1 MNYSVLSKYRSE
13 LMGMAMIWVMLFH
26 AWDLDLGLKLLGD
39 IRAAGFGGV
48 DIFIVL
54 SAMGLVMSLSRRDQ
68 EYGAF
73 LSRRAWRILPAYFLV
88 MVPFTL
94 FSIWRGNADWA
105 SLIWNSTLLNY
116 WVHAKGSFN
125 WYVSGI
131 MLFYAVTPFC
141 FHKLKEK
148 KHRTL
153 WTAAGIA
160 LGLLCC
166 RILIDCGYWGH
177 LDVAYR
183 VPVFF
188 LGLLMGFY
196 VVEGR
201 RVGGKDLLFW
211 AACVAAGG
219 LYVFISPKVTD
230 AGLYLPLCHLFL
242 LTTVPMCLAA
252 CLCFDKL
259 PLGWLRKLLRL
270 VGENSLEI
278 YLLNVSFFAETAMLQ
293 SWFGFGPSRR
303 LYYLIAITLNIVL
316 GVLLHRAVEYILA
329 RRKAG

>member
-1 MNYSVLSKYRSE
+1 MNYALLSKYRSE

-26 AWDLDLGLKLLGD
+26 ANDLDLGLAVLD
-39 IRAAGFGGV
+39 NIRAAGFGGV
-48 DIFIVL
+48 DIFIAL

-68 EYGAF
+68 GYAAF

-88 MVPFTL
+88 MVPYTL
-94 FSIWRGNADWA
+94 FSIWQGNADWA
-105 SLIWNSTLLNY
+105 SLIWNSSLLNY

-131 MLFYAVTPFC
+131 MLFYAITPFC
-141 FHKLKEK
+141 FHKLREK
-148 KHRTL
+148 KHKTL
-153 WTAAGIA
+153 WTAVGAA
-160 LGLLCC
+160 LGLLGC
-166 RILIDCGYWGH
+166 RILIDCHYWNH

-201 RVGGKDLLFW
+201 RLGRKDLLFW
-211 AACVAAGG
+211 TGSVAAGA
-219 LYVFISPKVTD
+219 LYLLIALKITEEEP
-230 AGLYLPLCHLFL
+230 YLPLCHLFL
-242 LTTVPMCLAA
+242 FTTVPMCLVA

-259 PLGWLRKLLRL
+259 PLGWLRKFLRL

-278 YLLNVSFFAETAMLQ
+278 YLLNVSFFAETALLQ

-303 LYYLIAITLNIVL
+303 IYYLIAITLNIFL
-316 GVLLHRAVEYILA
+316 GVLLHQVVERLLA